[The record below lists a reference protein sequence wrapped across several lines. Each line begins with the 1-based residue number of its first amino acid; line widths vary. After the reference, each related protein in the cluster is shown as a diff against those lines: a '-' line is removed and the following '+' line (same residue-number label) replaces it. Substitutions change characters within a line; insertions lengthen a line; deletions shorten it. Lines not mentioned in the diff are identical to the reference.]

1 MFLKLLLLFL
11 LPLIQGLQLNKPQKK
26 EISSR
31 REYQTSSR
39 IDAQDILVLSIEV
52 QTKDQQIQLQIDDE
66 IKSID
71 YGKRYFNVIQDDQA
85 K

>member
-11 LPLIQGLQLNKPQKK
+11 LPLMQGLQLNKPHKK
-26 EISSR
+26 EIRSR
-31 REYQTSSR
+31 REYQIPSR

-66 IKSID
+66 IKSIE

>member
-11 LPLIQGLQLNKPQKK
+11 IPFMQGLQLNKPHKK
-26 EISSR
+26 EIRSR
-31 REYQTSSR
+31 REYQIPSR
-39 IDAQDILVLSIEV
+39 IDAQDNLLLSIEV
-52 QTKDQQIQLQIDDE
+52 QTKDQPIQLQIDDE
-66 IKSID
+66 IKSIE

>member
-26 EISSR
+26 DISSR
-31 REYQTSSR
+31 REYQIPSR

-66 IKSID
+66 INSID

>member
-1 MFLKLLLLFL
+1 M
-11 LPLIQGLQLNKPQKK
+11 QGLQLNKPHKK
-26 EISSR
+26 EISIR
-31 REYQTSSR
+31 REYQIPSR

-66 IKSID
+66 INSID